1 MSCFGVGEGSVVVE
15 VVLVFSL
22 GGLDGCEG
30 LLSCDVDVLVGV
42 DETGGDDC
50 ISDEIGFW
58 RGTNWPP

>member
-1 MSCFGVGEGSVVVE
+1 MGFSFGVVEVSEVVE

-30 LLSCDVDVLVGV
+30 LLSCDVDVVVGV
-42 DETGGDDC
+42 DETGIDDC

-58 RGTNWPP
+58 RGKN